1 MDVRTLN
8 PMGSDALALADVIA
22 PQMTATLTR
31 IAERVGIAVAGMS
44 VAVLVAVVWAVQL
57 DYEVAAV
64 TPGGA
69 MVPLIQLDKK
79 NELAQRALL
88 AANAPAAQA
97 SPEAAG
103 AARTGTSSPS
113 PGNASPNATTPKR
126 STHE

>member
-1 MDVRTLN
+1 
-8 PMGSDALALADVIA
+8 MGSDALALADVIA